1 MKRRM
6 SVISPTQPTPSSP
19 GAELSEAAIDAFLGD
34 RDPAEVFHDEGLF
47 MALRKKVAER
57 ALQAELDFHLEGSS
71 DGNTRNGYNRK
82 TVHTEHGSLP
92 LAVPR
97 DRLGS
102 FRPQLVEPWCRRLEG
117 FDDLVLSLFASGLS
131 MRAIRDQIAAKYGA
145 GVSRE
150 LVSKITD
157 ELYPEI
163 REWQSRPLPEVF
175 ALLFLDAIH
184 IRMRE
189 DGAVRTKAVHLAIG
203 VDCSGHKH
211 VLGIWIGQAE
221 GARFW
226 LEVLKELQMRGV
238 KDVLIA
244 VTDALAGFPEA
255 IGAVFPE
262 ALVQTCIV
270 HLLRNSLAQV
280 SWRERR
286 AVAASL
292 KAICRAPSA
301 EAALAALRAFES
313 SPLGRKHPAIARSWH
328 AHWEEVIP
336 FLSFTQP
343 VRKLT
348 CTTNAIESL
357 NSCVRRTVKSRG
369 HFPSDSSATKL
380 ACVAVRQVERKWKKP
395 PAAWHKARREFAILF
410 EDRFQV
416 LPR

>member
-6 SVISPTQPTPSSP
+6 PAPPTQPTPSPGEAPP

-34 RDPAEVFHDEGLF
+34 RDPAEVFRDEDLF

-57 ALQAELDFHLEGSS
+57 ALRAEIDFHLQGSG
-71 DGNTRNGYNRK
+71 DGNTRNGHNRK
-82 TVHTEHGSLP
+82 TVYTEHGRLP

-97 DRLGS
+97 DRMGS
-102 FRPQLVEPWCRRLEG
+102 FRPRLVEPWRRRLEG
-117 FDDLVLSLFASGLS
+117 FDELVLSLFASGLS
-131 MRAIRDQIAAKYGA
+131 MRGIRDQIAARYGA
-145 GVSRE
+145 EVSRE
-150 LVSKITD
+150 LISKITD
-157 ELYPEI
+157 ELHPEI
-163 REWQSRPLPEVF
+163 RKWQSRPLPEVF

-286 AVAASL
+286 VVAASL

-301 EAALAALRAFES
+301 EAALEALRAFES
-313 SPLGRKHPAIARSWH
+313 SPLAPSPGAGTPTGERS
-328 AHWEEVIP
+328 
-336 FLSFTQP
+336 S
-343 VRKLT
+343 R
-348 CTTNAIESL
+348 
-357 NSCVRRTVKSRG
+357 SCRSPSRCA
-369 HFPSDSSATKL
+369 S
-380 ACVAVRQVERKWKKP
+380 
-395 PAAWHKARREFAILF
+395 
-410 EDRFQV
+410 
-416 LPR
+416 